1 MALGQ
6 NGQKEGEEGQIRT
19 TEGSQAESSEFGAWG
34 GGEGVS
40 CLNPAS
46 PERAMRCSPP

>member
-19 TEGSQAESSEFGAWG
+19 TEGSQAESSEFVAWG
-34 GGEGVS
+34 GGGGWF
-40 CLNPAS
+40 PA
-46 PERAMRCSPP
+46 